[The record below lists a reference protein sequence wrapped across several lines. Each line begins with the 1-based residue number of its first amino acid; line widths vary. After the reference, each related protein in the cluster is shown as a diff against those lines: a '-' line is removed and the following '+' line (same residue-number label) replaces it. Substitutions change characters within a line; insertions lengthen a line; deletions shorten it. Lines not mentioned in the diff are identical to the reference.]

1 MGTNLLRNT
10 HQELQRK
17 EKGNDNF
24 DKEYYFRN
32 RAASAEEKVRTAWSY
47 SWLGCHVRLLLYF
60 LISTLVYLGWRLL
73 LSLSIAR
80 FMPNFIG
87 VRRTGG
93 GKNKRQFTASQSVEC
108 RLKERIH
115 SLTRVGEA
123 GRGGATLCPIN
134 YRRKKGPPG
143 HRLST
148 DTDRTVRSQNANS
161 WHGRALK
168 IRCGT

>member
-73 LSLSIAR
+73 LSLSLSL
-80 FMPNFIG
+80 
-87 VRRTGG
+87 VLCLT
-93 GKNKRQFTASQSVEC
+93 SLVSVE
-108 RLKERIH
+108 RAGERTNVN
-115 SLTRVGEA
+115 SRRPKVWNVDSKSEFTLSREWERQGE
-123 GRGGATLCPIN
+123 GELRC
-134 YRRKKGPPG
+134 
-143 HRLST
+143 
-148 DTDRTVRSQNANS
+148 VR
-161 WHGRALK
+161 
-168 IRCGT
+168 

>member
-1 MGTNLLRNT
+1 M
-10 HQELQRK
+10 
-17 EKGNDNF
+17 
-24 DKEYYFRN
+24 
-32 RAASAEEKVRTAWSY
+32 V
-47 SWLGCHVRLLLYF
+47 LLLAAMYGCCIS
-60 LISTLVYLGWRLL
+60 LLAPWSTLDGGFYS

-108 RLKERIH
+108 RLEERIH

-123 GRGGATLCPIN
+123 ERGGATLCPIN

-161 WHGRALK
+161 WHGRALE